1 METVTTADGT
11 NLAYAQ
17 GGTGRDMV
25 LVHGITESR
34 AMWDPVIPF
43 FVTKWHVTAVD
54 VRGHGESDRRAP
66 YDPLTLAG
74 DLAAVVSALGLEEPL
89 VVGHSMGGV
98 IVSAYA
104 GAGHPARGV
113 VNVDQPLALGS
124 FKAALEPLQPM
135 LQGDE
140 ASFREAIATVF
151 AVLDGA
157 LPAAERARLDAQ
169 ASPEQDVVLG
179 MWSQLFDHTADE
191 LNSLAADLLT
201 GIRVPYFAIHGSDPG
216 VEYVQWLLGIVAN
229 ARVEVWPETGHYP
242 HLVDPERFADRL
254 DQFDG
259 GL

>member
-1 METVTTADGT
+1 MDTVTTADGAQ
-11 NLAYAQ
+11 LAYAQ
-17 GGTGRDMV
+17 HGTGRALL
-25 LVHGITESR
+25 LVHGITETH
-34 AMWDPVIPF
+34 AMWDPVVPF
-43 FVTKWHVTAVD
+43 LATQWQVTAVD

-66 YDPLTLAG
+66 YDPLTLAS
-74 DLAAVVSALGLEEPL
+74 DLSAVVRALELDEPL

-113 VNVDQPLALGS
+113 VDVDQPLALGS

-140 ASFREAIATVF
+140 ATFREAIATVF

-157 LPAAERARLDAQ
+157 LPAAERERLDAL

-179 MWSQLFDHTADE
+179 MWSQLFDNTADE
-191 LNSLAADLLT
+191 LDSLAADLLT

-229 ARVEVWPETGHYP
+229 ARVEVWPDTGHYP
-242 HLVDPERFADRL
+242 QLVDPERFADRL
-254 DQFDG
+254 AQFDG

>member
-1 METVTTADGT
+1 MKTVKTADGT

-17 GGTGRDMV
+17 HGAGRDLV

-34 AMWDPVIPF
+34 AAWDPVIPSLA
-43 FVTKWHVTAVD
+43 TKWHVTTVD

-66 YDPLTLAG
+66 YDTDTLAT
-74 DLAAVVSALGLEEPL
+74 DVAAVVSALGLDEPL
-89 VVGHSMGGV
+89 MVGHSMGAV

-104 GAGHPARGV
+104 GTGHPARGV

-140 ASFREAIATVF
+140 ATFRGAIATVF

-157 LPAAERARLDAQ
+157 LPAADRARLDALS
-169 ASPEQDVVLG
+169 SPEQDVVLG
-179 MWSQLFDHTADE
+179 MWSQLFDNTADE
-191 LNSLAADLLT
+191 LDSLATAFLS

-229 ARVEVWPETGHYP
+229 ARVEVWPDTGHYP
-242 HLVDPERFADRL
+242 HLVDPDRFADRL
-254 DQFDG
+254 AQFDG